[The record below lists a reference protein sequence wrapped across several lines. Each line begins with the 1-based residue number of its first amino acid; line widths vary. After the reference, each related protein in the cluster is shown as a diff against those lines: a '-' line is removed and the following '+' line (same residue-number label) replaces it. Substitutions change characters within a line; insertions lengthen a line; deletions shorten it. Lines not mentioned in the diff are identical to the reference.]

1 MIEITGYWE
10 DNGNKSD
17 FKTLNV
23 KIKKKRLEK
32 LRTDLSKATGNTII
46 FYKIEK
52 P

>member
-10 DNGNKSD
+10 DNGHKSP
-17 FKTLNV
+17 FSPLRV
-23 KIKKKRLEK
+23 KLRKKRLEK
-32 LRTDLSKATGNTII
+32 LRHDLKKLTGNTIV